1 MFKTIVVAVD
11 GSDYAG
17 KAADVAIDM
26 AKRYDAKLLV
36 ISVYRHISQLES
48 THSLVRGR
56 FTPEPPDKM
65 MSAFA
70 REAVK
75 WVVKRAKEQGL
86 QKVETKVKRG
96 PIARSIVDYAK
107 EKKAD
112 AIVLGSR
119 GLGDV
124 TGMLLGSVSHK
135 VNSLSE
141 CTCITV
147 K

>member
-1 MFKTIVVAVD
+1 MFNTIVVAVD
-11 GSDYAG
+11 GSDHAA
-17 KAADVAIDM
+17 KAAEVAIDM
-26 AKRYDAKLLV
+26 AKRYGSKLYVL
-36 ISVYRHISQLES
+36 SVYRHVSQLES

-56 FTPEPPDKM
+56 YTPEPPDTT
-65 MSAFA
+65 MSALS
-70 REAVK
+70 RDAVQ
-75 WVVKRAKEQGL
+75 WVADRAEELGL
-86 QKVETKVKRG
+86 DNVETEVKRG
-96 PIARSIVDYAK
+96 PISRSIVEYAG
-107 EKKAD
+107 EKDAD

-135 VNSLSE
+135 VNSLSQ

>member
-1 MFKTIVVAVD
+1 MFESIVVATD
-11 GSDYAG
+11 GSDNAA
-17 KAADVAIDM
+17 KAAEVAIDM
-26 AKRYDAKLLV
+26 ARRYGSKLYAL
-36 ISVYRHISQLES
+36 SVYRHISQLES

-56 FTPEPPDKM
+56 YTPEPPDTT
-65 MSAFA
+65 MSALSRDAVQWVADRA
-70 REAVK
+70 REA
-75 WVVKRAKEQGL
+75 GL
-86 QKVETKVKRG
+86 EDVETEVMRG
-96 PIARSIVDYAK
+96 PISRSIVDFAK
-107 EKKAD
+107 KKNAD

-135 VNSLSE
+135 VNSLAE